1 MWLDIFL
8 TVLPGIILFLYGIE
22 HFTGE
27 ILKVS
32 GEQFRKIIK
41 KLTKTPLRG
50 LFSGAFVTAII
61 QSSAATTIITL
72 GLVNS
77 GVLSF
82 STSLGVIFGANIG
95 TAITAQ
101 LIAFK
106 LTFFAPL
113 LIIGG
118 FLISVIGGKYKFVG
132 KPLFYFGLVFFSLN
146 LISNS
151 IIFLQDTPE
160 LLILFDYLFNPLI
173 AIVIGIIITNI
184 FQSSAVTTG
193 LAVVFTLNGVITFE
207 QALPLVLGSNI
218 GTTVIGFI
226 VSRGMDLY
234 ARRAAMAHFLFNF
247 LGVLILLPLLPEFM
261 NLINLIGG
269 DSANKVANA
278 HLLFNIGAGIIFML
292 FIKQFQYI
300 VEHLVKGDDKEV
312 LLGTKYLNDELP
324 ENNDEAF
331 NLIEKELK
339 YGLEITNEIFNESF
353 NAIKTKRD
361 LTYKIDKLETLT
373 DIIDEKVTDCL
384 LELSKRELT
393 SNEAEKIIKYARMS
407 NSIEHLG
414 DMGKRLNSI
423 YTIYTNKG
431 IYFTSEGLIEFE
443 TNYIILAK
451 NFFIISNNF
460 PFSNENNEDFVSNYN
475 TLFKNINL
483 NYKFHIKRMVSGKTL
498 LGSYFVESM
507 SILENI
513 NDKLLELNRLM
524 N

>member
-1 MWLDIFL
+1 MWLDVFL
-8 TVLPGIILFLYGIE
+8 TILPAIILFLYGID
-22 HFTGE
+22 HFSKE

-32 GEQFRKIIK
+32 GENFRRIIQ
-41 KLTKTPLRG
+41 KLTKTPARG
-50 LFSGAFVTAII
+50 LLSGALVTSII
-61 QSSAATTIITL
+61 QSSAATTLITL

-82 STSLGVIFGANIG
+82 SHSLGVIFGANIG
-95 TAITAQ
+95 TAVTAQ

-118 FLISVIGGKYKFVG
+118 FLISIFGGKYKFIG

-146 LISNS
+146 LISDS
-151 IIFLQDTPE
+151 IIFLKDVPDF
-160 LLILFDYLFNPLI
+160 LIFSNYLSNFFI
-173 AIVIGIIITNI
+173 AIFAGIIITNI

-193 LAVVFTLNGVITFE
+193 LAVLFTLNGMITFE
-207 QALPLVLGSNI
+207 QALPFILGSNI
-218 GTTVIGFI
+218 GTTALSLF

-234 ARRAAMAHFLFNF
+234 AKRTAMAHFLFNVI
-247 LGVLILLPLLPEFM
+247 GVILLLPFLSEFTII
-261 NLINLIGG
+261 INYIGG
-269 DSANKVANA
+269 EPANRVANA
-278 HLLFNIGAGIIFML
+278 HFLFNLSAGLLFLI
-292 FIKQFQYI
+292 FIKQFKFIIEYF
-300 VEHLVKGDDKEV
+300 VKGDDKEV
-312 LLGTKYLNDELP
+312 LLGTKYLNDKLP
-324 ENNDEAF
+324 DNNDEAF

-339 YGLEITNEIFNESF
+339 YNLEITNEIFNESF
-353 NAIKTKRD
+353 NAIKTRRN
-361 LTYKIDKLETLT
+361 LTYKIEKLETLT
-373 DIIDEKVTDCL
+373 DIIDEKVTDSL

-393 SNEAEKIIKYARMS
+393 SNEAEKLIKYARMS
-407 NSIEHLG
+407 NSIEQIG
-414 DMGKRLNSI
+414 DMGKQLNI
-423 YTIYTNKG
+423 TYNMYNKKG
-431 IYFTSEGLIEFE
+431 ICFNQEGLIDFE
-443 TNYIILAK
+443 TNYIILVK

-460 PFSNENNEDFVSNYN
+460 PLSNENNEEFVSNYN

-483 NYKFHIKRMVSGKTL
+483 NYKSHIKRMVSGKTL